1 MHKLQRILKSL
12 LFDYFRSWCFWQD
25 VDEKILAKTLMKD
38 VLVLTQNGDKF
49 VAFYIAEK
57 SIEIENKFD
66 NTDEDYN
73 YCSKGFYRYVQGE
86 YELIEDV
93 ILWAKISEVPNDSR
107 TCSTTGRL

>member
-73 YCSKGFYRYVQGE
+73 YCSKGFYR
-86 YELIEDV
+86 EDV